1 MYPKKLQFL
10 FWKAK
15 WQERNKSG
23 EEGGRK
29 ERERK
34 KERKETHT
42 VMKYYLHHLT
52 LLCGLRE
59 TSNFKIKEMP
69 VGKLSIMNCLKYNF
83 KSPI

>member
-1 MYPKKLQFL
+1 MYPKQATIPIPEGQVARK
-10 FWKAK
+10 
-15 WQERNKSG
+15 RRG
-23 EEGGRK
+23 EEGGGTDG
-29 ERERK
+29 ERK
-34 KERKETHT
+34 KERQETHT

-69 VGKLSIMNCLKYNF
+69 LGKLSIMKCLKYNF